1 MENPLRLLRS
11 SSTWRFGL
19 IALAGMALFALLLAW
34 GTSGFQS
41 LNSWLVYFWGSILA
55 GLILGGGWIAVR
67 LSEETPL
74 PRWLA
79 VLLILSALLRLLAG
93 LFWYSALPVLGHDSI
108 EQRAGYVMAD
118 AYERDQ
124 TAWELS
130 QSEKPLIRAFQGYR
144 KADQYGGLLYLS
156 ALIYRTIGGETHQ
169 PLLMVILTAAF
180 SALAVLLTWGFAR
193 RAWQDRVASIAAWVL
208 AFYPEAILLGSSQM
222 REAFTITLTMAA
234 FYGLIRYWQTRHWTS
249 LIWILGALLLYLPFS
264 PPFAALLLAGLL
276 LTAFTMR
283 QKLLRGQILNQ
294 RQIWLLLIIV
304 VTIVATGLLLSWR
317 QFAPEEVTNPLAMI
331 SWWVRKSADWQAH
344 LNEQASGWTQK
355 VFDNT
360 PAWLHAPL
368 LIAYGITRPFLPA
381 ALVASSTSILWTGIT
396 IWRSLGWTIV
406 LVMLVYAPVQAL
418 RKRNPDRLARIL
430 SLLVWLIL
438 IIASFRG
445 GGDQDDNP
453 RYRAAFAGLQIALVA
468 WAWFEQQRTSDVWF
482 RRALALPIWIL
493 VWFLPWYLRRY
504 TGLDWPVVDLF
515 KTLGLGI
522 ASSVLYWVWD
532 WARTRGSG

>member
-1 MENPLRLLRS
+1 
-11 SSTWRFGL
+11 
-19 IALAGMALFALLLAW
+19 
-34 GTSGFQS
+34 
-41 LNSWLVYFWGSILA
+41 
-55 GLILGGGWIAVR
+55 
-67 LSEETPL
+67 
-74 PRWLA
+74 
-79 VLLILSALLRLLAG
+79 
-93 LFWYSALPVLGHDSI
+93 
-108 EQRAGYVMAD
+108 
-118 AYERDQ
+118 
-124 TAWELS
+124 
-130 QSEKPLIRAFQGYR
+130 
-144 KADQYGGLLYLS
+144 
-156 ALIYRTIGGETHQ
+156 
-169 PLLMVILTAAF
+169 
-180 SALAVLLTWGFAR
+180 
-193 RAWQDRVASIAAWVL
+193 
-208 AFYPEAILLGSSQM
+208 
-222 REAFTITLTMAA
+222 
-234 FYGLIRYWQTRHWTS
+234 
-249 LIWILGALLLYLPFS
+249 
-264 PPFAALLLAGLL
+264 
-276 LTAFTMR
+276 
-283 QKLLRGQILNQ
+283 
-294 RQIWLLLIIV
+294 
-304 VTIVATGLLLSWR
+304 
-317 QFAPEEVTNPLAMI
+317 
-331 SWWVRKSADWQAH
+331 VRKSADWQAH

-360 PAWLHAPL
+360 PAWLHTPL

-532 WARTRGSG
+532 WARARGSG